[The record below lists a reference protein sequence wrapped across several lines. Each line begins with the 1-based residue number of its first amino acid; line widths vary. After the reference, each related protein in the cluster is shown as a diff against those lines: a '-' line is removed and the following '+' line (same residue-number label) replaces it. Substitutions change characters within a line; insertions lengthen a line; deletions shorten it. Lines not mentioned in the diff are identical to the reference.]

1 MYKTAGP
8 DERKSLLSLPIYLN
22 RQSFDFQ
29 SAVLIRNLVA
39 YSWKFP
45 LQIIAL
51 CHALETRGGIA
62 CWFSYVREG
71 KYDMPGGQERTS
83 IQVL

>member
-8 DERKSLLSLPIYLN
+8 DERKSLLSLN
-22 RQSFDFQ
+22 GQSFDFQ

-51 CHALETRGGIA
+51 CHALETRARGGIA

-71 KYDMPGGQERTS
+71 KYDMPGGHERTS